1 MAGVTIASNVRYKN
15 DWCPTNVGE
24 SSVKYIYGGGSERR
38 GFMRSCTRIYT
49 DSTFASSVRF
59 VYN

>member
-24 SSVKYIYGGGSERR
+24 SSVKYMVEGRSGGGL
-38 GFMRSCTRIYT
+38 
-49 DSTFASSVRF
+49 
-59 VYN
+59 